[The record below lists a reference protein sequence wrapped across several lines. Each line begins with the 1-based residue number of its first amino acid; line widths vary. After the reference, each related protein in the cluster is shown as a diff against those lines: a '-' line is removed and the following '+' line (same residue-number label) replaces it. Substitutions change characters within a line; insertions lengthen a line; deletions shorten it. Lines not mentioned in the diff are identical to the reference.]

1 MVTAV
6 HTSCQPRP
14 LQRTSCTATC
24 SDRWGANHRTRTRVC
39 RMRHAWSSWFWRK
52 NAMNSDTQRLVNT
65 MNGNSYGRTTTPR
78 TRVGEVVVHPMAFTD
93 GHARG
98 QHEPKH
104 ASAYVHMERRHA
116 RQAMRVRQP
125 GLGFGQREWIPRA
138 CTLPILHRHK
148 LVHECDSLELGGRRE
163 LSQAISA
170 RLRVNVHR
178 GVPPQLQR
186 HQTTYCASAWPS
198 ASMEL
203 RSRGSTPGFDV
214 LPSFNN
220 GADPGSR
227 RCMA

>member
-1 MVTAV
+1 
-6 HTSCQPRP
+6 
-14 LQRTSCTATC
+14 
-24 SDRWGANHRTRTRVC
+24 
-39 RMRHAWSSWFWRK
+39 
-52 NAMNSDTQRLVNT
+52 

-148 LVHECDSLELGGRRE
+148 LVHECDSLELGGRRV
-163 LSQAISA
+163 LSQQISA
-170 RLRVNVHR
+170 RQRVNVHH
-178 GVPPQLQR
+178 GLPPQLQR
-186 HQTTYCASAWPS
+186 HQQRTVRAHGPAQAWSCDLAGTHP
-198 ASMEL
+198 ASMCCPA
-203 RSRGSTPGFDV
+203 SS
-214 LPSFNN
+214 
-220 GADPGSR
+220 
-227 RCMA
+227 MALIRVVAAVWPEISSWSPL